1 MRDTSTYSETAKVT
15 SKGQVTIP
23 LNIREILRLEPG
35 STVMFKVTEHGVVL
49 SPCEIIEK
57 PAYSS
62 KEWKRI
68 ERLVAEKGKEYKTA
82 KSAKKHLDSL

>member
-1 MRDTSTYSETAKVT
+1 MIYTETAKVT

-35 STVMFKVTEHGVVL
+35 STVMFKVTENGVVL
-49 SPCEIIEK
+49 SPCEIVEK
-57 PAYSS
+57 PAYSAQ
-62 KEWKRI
+62 EWKKI
-68 ERLVAEKGKEYKTA
+68 EKLVAEKGKVYKTP

>member
-1 MRDTSTYSETAKVT
+1 MVYTETAKVT

-35 STVMFKVTEHGVVL
+35 STVMFKVTENGVVL
-49 SPCEIIEK
+49 SPCEIVEK
-57 PAYSS
+57 PAYSA

-68 ERLVAEKGKEYKTA
+68 ERIVAEKG
-82 KSAKKHLDSL
+82 